1 MPGVGDKGGRML
13 KNSPWRAGYEALKK
27 DVTAAAPEQQF
38 LFDRA
43 GGLLEYIYSTAYETG

>member
-1 MPGVGDKGGRML
+1 ML